1 MARIFK
7 EEEYNIHRNEILD
20 VVQGLFYTK
29 GYEQTTI
36 QDILNASQISKGAFY
51 HYFKSKQD
59 LLEAL
64 VNRTTAAALD
74 VIRPIVDDP
83 DLPAVEKFSLIFNTA
98 AAWKTDRMDLM
109 LTLIRAWYAD
119 DNALFRQKMIASS
132 LKEFAPMLAVVIH
145 QGIDEGIFSIPYP
158 DQVSQVLLSLFQG
171 MSDTIVMDYLVLFEN
186 PTEAE
191 RMESYHH
198 IVKSVAVY
206 TTALERVL
214 GAREGS
220 LSLVDVDMLKVWF
233 VSQNNS
239 IRANG

>member
-7 EEEYNIHRNEILD
+7 EEEYNTHRNEILD

-51 HYFKSKQD
+51 HYFNSKQD

-83 DLPAVEKFSLIFNTA
+83 DLPAMEKFSLIFNTA

-109 LTLIRAWYAD
+109 LSLLRAWYAD
-119 DNALFRQKMIASS
+119 DNALFRQKTIGSS
-132 LKEFAPMLAVVIH
+132 LKEFAPILAEVIR
-145 QGIDEGIFSIPYP
+145 QGIVEGVFSTPYH
-158 DQVSQVLLSLFQG
+158 DQIGEVLLSLFQG
-171 MSDTIVMDYLVLFEN
+171 MGDSVVSDYMVLLGE

-191 RMESYHH
+191 RMESYQH
-198 IVKSVAVY
+198 IVKRVAAY

-233 VSQNNS
+233 VSQNDS
-239 IRANG
+239 TRANG